1 MCMFC
6 RSLFVLLYFFFWPLL
21 CCLCFIDL
29 RILITPLVSSNSSSY
44 ISVCREVFAT
54 ICTYCLSFK
63 GKCETLL
70 LAFIVSVCMFVFNR
84 CMQRLFCLFK
94 NSFPS
99 YVIFFIHNSFQLK
112 VNLAISYLIRHSI
125 PVDDLLQSTEVH
137 IVANTSLHT
146 LIFKCSN
153 LALILP

>member
-1 MCMFC
+1 
-6 RSLFVLLYFFFWPLL
+6 LK
-21 CCLCFIDL
+21 
-29 RILITPLVSSNSSSY
+29 

-63 GKCETLL
+63 CKFLHCKCETLL

-125 PVDDLLQSTEVH
+125 PVDDLLQSTESSWLWSRVM
-137 IVANTSLHT
+137 TFYSL
-146 LIFKCSN
+146 LRAADWSRVM
-153 LALILP
+153 ALCNVYDITIYCFM